1 MKQLDKLELDKEG
14 VSMKKLIA
22 LLFCLTL
29 LLGGCNSGGYV
40 NSLKLGELV
49 DNGNYEQISNQIPQ
63 WVMNTEWNT
72 PFYAATSSDITMFDA
87 YAKENFPSFCDAQW
101 TQEQSDAVYLGKG
114 IEMFQLDNQRQI
126 NRIVYY
132 PVILNGVIVSG
143 YQVYE
148 RLGENEIGSK
158 ASPFLV
164 NQLNSIMSLTNENT
178 PLILGFRNDNVIG
191 IVGDTYYVL
200 DVDPMTHKEIELDK
214 IPNISIDVCINVM
227 EVLSNERNAN
237 VEDWVVVDQ

>member
-1 MKQLDKLELDKEG
+1 MNLMKDCDC
-14 VSMKKLIA
+14 MKKLIA
-22 LLFCLTL
+22 LFFCLTL
-29 LLGGCNSGGYV
+29 LLGGCNSSVYV
-40 NSLKLGELV
+40 NSLVQGELV

-63 WVMNTEWNT
+63 WVMNTKWNT

-132 PVILNGVIVSG
+132 PVILNGAIVSG

-178 PLILGFRNDNVIG
+178 PLILGFHNDNVIG

-200 DVDPMTHKEIELDK
+200 DVDPMTHKEIEPDE
-214 IPNISIDVCINVM
+214 IQVVSTDVCINVM
-227 EVLSNERNAN
+227 EVFSNERNTN
-237 VEDWVVVDQ
+237 VEDWVVID

>member
-1 MKQLDKLELDKEG
+1 MKR
-14 VSMKKLIA
+14 LITIF
-22 LLFCLTL
+22 LCLTIL
-29 LLGGCNSGGYV
+29 LAGCNSSMSA
-40 NSLKLGELV
+40 NSLAIGELV
-49 DNGNYEQISNQIPQ
+49 DNRNQQIISNQIPQ

-72 PFYAATSSDITMFDA
+72 PFYVTTSSDITMFDA

-164 NQLNSIMSLTNENT
+164 NQLNSIMPLTNENT
-178 PLILGFRNDNVIG
+178 PLILGFHNDNVIG

-200 DVDPMTHKEIELDK
+200 DVDPMTHKEIEPDN
-214 IPNISIDVCINVM
+214 IPAIDTDVCTNVM
-227 EVLSNERNAN
+227 EVFSNERNAN
-237 VEDWVVVDQ
+237 VEDWIVVDQ

>member
-1 MKQLDKLELDKEG
+1 
-14 VSMKKLIA
+14 MKKLIA
-22 LLFCLTL
+22 LFICLTI
-29 LLGGCNSGGYV
+29 LLGGCNSKEYV
-40 NSLKLGELV
+40 NSLVLGELV
-49 DNGNYEQISNQIPQ
+49 DNENYEQITNQIPQ
-63 WVMNTEWNT
+63 WVMDTEWNT

-87 YAKENFPSFCDAQW
+87 YAKEDFPSFCDAQW

-148 RLGENEIGSK
+148 RLGENEMGSQ

-164 NQLNSIMSLTNENT
+164 NQLNSMMSLTSENT
-178 PLILGFRNDNVIG
+178 PLILGFHNDNVIG

-200 DVDPMTHKEIELDK
+200 DVEPMMHKEIDPDE
-214 IPNISIDVCINVM
+214 IPIVNIDVYTNVM
-227 EVLSNERNAN
+227 EMFSNERNAS
-237 VEDWVVVDQ
+237 VKDWVVADQ

>member
-1 MKQLDKLELDKEG
+1 
-14 VSMKKLIA
+14 MKKMIA
-22 LLFCLTL
+22 LFICLTL
-29 LLGGCNSGGYV
+29 LLVGCNSKEYV
-40 NSLKLGELV
+40 NSLVMGELV
-49 DNGNYEQISNQIPQ
+49 DNRNHQQISNQIPQ
-63 WVMNTEWNT
+63 WVMDAEWST

-87 YAKENFPSFCDAQW
+87 YAKENFPSFCDSKW

-114 IEMFQLDNQRQI
+114 IEMFQLDSQQQI
-126 NRIVYY
+126 NRVVYY

-148 RLGENEIGSK
+148 QLGENEIGSK

-178 PLILGFRNDNVIG
+178 PLILGFHNDNVIG

-200 DVDPMTHKEIELDK
+200 DVDPMTHKKIESDK
-214 IPNISIDVCINVM
+214 IPAISIDVCTNVM
-227 EVLSNERNAN
+227 EVFSNERNAN
-237 VEDWVVVDQ
+237 VEDWVVVD

>member
-1 MKQLDKLELDKEG
+1 MRKY
-14 VSMKKLIA
+14 IA
-22 LLFCLTL
+22 LVLALVCV
-29 LLGGCNSGGYV
+29 LGLVGCNSKEYV
-40 NSLKLGELV
+40 NSLEMGKLV
-49 DNGNYEQISNQIPQ
+49 DNGNHRQISNQIPQ
-63 WVMNTEWNT
+63 WVMDTEWKI
-72 PFYAATSSDITMFDA
+72 PLYAVSSSDITMFDV
-87 YAKENFPSFCDAQW
+87 YAKENFPSFCDAKW

-178 PLILGFRNDNVIG
+178 PLILGFHNDNVIG

-227 EVLSNERNAN
+227 EVFSNERNAN